1 MGGRQHR
8 WLAYNSGLVG
18 GQSNS
23 YPDHPPEALLENFA
37 DENDVRA
44 VWLPDAPVSARDA
57 GAGRRCRSRSAEIR
71 YLRGLPWRHGQSINP
86 EWPNLAGQHEGYI
99 ASQLALFKQGVRDN
113 VLMMP
118 MASAL
123 TDQDMQDL
131 GAHFASQTPAGLE
144 ADPSN
149 YKAGEKLYRG
159 GDPERKLPACIA
171 CHGPQ
176 GNGNEPARY
185 PALRAQHAVYTYN
198 QLKAYAE
205 GRRRAPGNDI
215 MQVVAARLTDEEM
228 RALASYTQGLR

>member
-1 MGGRQHR
+1 MKMT
-8 WLAYNSGLVG
+8 LAILGSLAFLAM
-18 GQSNS
+18 
-23 YPDHPPEALLENFA
+23 PALA
-37 DENDVRA
+37 G
-44 VWLPDAPVSARDA
+44 DAAA
-57 GAGRRCRSRSAEIR
+57 GAQKSAVC
-71 YLRGLPWRHGQSINP
+71 GACHGATGSSVNP

-99 ASQLALFKQGVRDN
+99 AAQLALFKQGVRDN

-131 GAHFASQTPAGLE
+131 GAHFARQAPAGLE

-149 YKAGEKLYRG
+149 YKAGEMLYRG

-176 GNGNEPARY
+176 GKGNGLASY

-215 MQVVAARLTDEEM
+215 MQVIAARLTDEEM

>member
-1 MGGRQHR
+1 MKMMIAIFGSLVF
-8 WLAYNSGLVG
+8 LAM
-18 GQSNS
+18 
-23 YPDHPPEALLENFA
+23 PALA
-37 DENDVRA
+37 G
-44 VWLPDAPVSARDA
+44 DAAA
-57 GAGRRCRSRSAEIR
+57 GAQKSAVC
-71 YLRGLPWRHGQSINP
+71 GACHGATGSSVNP

-99 ASQLALFKQGVRDN
+99 AAQLALFKLGVRDN

-118 MASAL
+118 NASIL
-123 TDQDMQDL
+123 TDQDVQDL
-131 GAHFASQTPAGLE
+131 GAHFARQTPAGLE

-149 YKAGEKLYRG
+149 YKAGEMLYRG

-176 GNGNEPARY
+176 GKGNGLASY

-215 MQVVAARLTDEEM
+215 MQVIAARLTDEEM